1 MVIVV
6 NFVPKER
13 SRKTIGRLLEK
24 RQKESDE
31 RVAKMHEEFLR
42 EKYGE

>member
-1 MVIVV
+1 M

-13 SRKTIGRLLEK
+13 SKKTIDWLLEK

-31 RVAKMHEEFLR
+31 REAEKRKNFLR

>member
-1 MVIVV
+1 MIDV

-13 SRKTIGRLLEK
+13 SKKTIDRLLEK

-31 RVAKMHEEFLR
+31 REAEKRKNFLR